1 MSPMSEVTD
10 PVASARIL
18 DRGYRR
24 YLGRRRGV
32 RGAVRTVA
40 LHSIQRA
47 LGLRRS
53 AWAKVLPIGF
63 VLLAYVPAI
72 VYIVLV
78 SLLPETTTNDGPSIQ
93 DVILPTYG
101 EYLGYVSLLVALLV
115 AFVAPEILCTDRRT
129 GMVGLYL
136 ASPLTRDTYL
146 VAKAIATAAVLALI
160 TIGPTLLMLVAF
172 IIQGEGPDGP
182 WNVFLTALRIVGSG
196 LVITAIYTGL
206 SMGVSSLTDR
216 KAFATVGLIL
226 LFFLSNVVT
235 GVLTEGLGL
244 NENLIVLN
252 IFAFPLALVQ
262 RFHGEGEHFQEVG
275 VAAVTV
281 AAIGWTVVWAALCR
295 FRYQHLTVTK

>member
-1 MSPMSEVTD
+1 MTD
-10 PVASARIL
+10 AGVVESTATARIL

-24 YLGRRRGV
+24 YDGRRRGT
-32 RGAVRTVA
+32 RGAIRTVA
-40 LHSIQRA
+40 VHSIQRA

-72 VYIVLV
+72 VYIGLV
-78 SLLPETTTNDGPSIQ
+78 SLLPKTTTGNGPTIQ
-93 DVILPTYG
+93 DVLLPSYG

-146 VAKAIATAAVLALI
+146 VAKAAATAAVLSLI
-160 TIGPTLLMLVAF
+160 TIGPVLLMLVAF

-182 WNVFLTALRIVGSG
+182 LNVLLTILRIIGAG
-196 LVITAIYTGL
+196 LVITALYTAL

-216 KAFATVGLIL
+216 KAFATVALIL
-226 LFFLSNVVT
+226 LFFLSNVVA
-235 GVLTEGLGL
+235 GVLTEAVGLS
-244 NENLIVLN
+244 ENLIVVN
-252 IFAFPLALVQ
+252 IFLFPLALVE
-262 RFHGEGEHFQEVG
+262 RIHGESEHFPEVSFLAVV
-275 VAAVTV
+275 VAAV
-281 AAIGWTVVWAALCR
+281 VWSAFWALVCR
-295 FRYQHLTVTK
+295 VRYAHLTVTK

>member
-1 MSPMSEVTD
+1 MTD
-10 PVASARIL
+10 APFIGSTATARIL

-24 YLGRRRGV
+24 YQGRRRGT
-32 RGAVRTVA
+32 RGAIRTVA
-40 LHSIQRA
+40 VHSIQRA

-53 AWAKVLPIGF
+53 AWAKVLPLGF

-72 VYIVLV
+72 VYIGVV
-78 SLLPETTTNDGPSIQ
+78 SLLPETTTGDGPTLS

-146 VAKAIATAAVLALI
+146 VAKAIATAAVLSLI

-182 WNVFLTALRIVGSG
+182 WDVALTALRIVGAG
-196 LVITAIYTGL
+196 LTITAIYTAL

-226 LFFLSNVVT
+226 LFFLSNVVG
-235 GVLTEGLGL
+235 GVLTEVMGLS
-244 NENLIVLN
+244 ENVIVVNVLL
-252 IFAFPLALVQ
+252 FPLALVQ
-262 RFHGEGEHFQEVG
+262 RFHGESDHFQGVTVMA
-275 VAAVTV
+275 VAAG
-281 AAIGWTVVWAALCR
+281 AVVWTLVWSVLCR
-295 FRYQHLTVTK
+295 TRYQHLMVTK

>member
-1 MSPMSEVTD
+1 MT
-10 PVASARIL
+10 SARIL

-32 RGAVRTVA
+32 PGAVRTVV
-40 LHSIQRA
+40 LNSIQRA

-72 VYIVLV
+72 VYIGLV
-78 SLLPETTTNDGPSIQ
+78 SLLPETTTQRRSVHPGRHPAHLWRVPGLRQ
-93 DVILPTYG
+93 PARRPA
-101 EYLGYVSLLVALLV
+101 LVAL
-115 AFVAPEILCTDRRT
+115 VAPEILLDAIAEPAMGSAGTR
-129 GMVGLYL
+129 
-136 ASPLTRDTYL
+136 ASPRTREWTRRRM
-146 VAKAIATAAVLALI
+146 ATATAAVRLPI

-182 WNVFLTALRIVGSG
+182 WNVLLTAFRIVGSG

-235 GVLTEGLGL
+235 RVLTEGLGL
-244 NENLIVLN
+244 ND
-252 IFAFPLALVQ
+252 
-262 RFHGEGEHFQEVG
+262 R
-275 VAAVTV
+275 T
-281 AAIGWTVVWAALCR
+281 
-295 FRYQHLTVTK
+295 

>member
-1 MSPMSEVTD
+1 MTTTD
-10 PVASARIL
+10 AVASARIL

-24 YLGRRRGV
+24 YLGPRRGV
-32 RGAVRTVA
+32 RGAIRTVA
-40 LHSIQRA
+40 LHSMQRA

-53 AWAKVLPIGF
+53 AWAKVLPLGF

-72 VYIVLV
+72 VYVGVV
-78 SLLPETTTNDGPSIQ
+78 SLLPKTTTGDGPTLS

-146 VAKAIATAAVLALI
+146 VAKAIATTVVLSLI

-172 IIQGEGPDGP
+172 IIQGQGPDGP

-196 LVITAIYTGL
+196 LVITAIYTAL

-216 KAFATVGLIL
+216 KAFATVALIL
-226 LFFLSNVVT
+226 VFFLSNVVT
-235 GVLTEGLGL
+235 GVLVGGLGFS
-244 NENLIVLN
+244 ENLIVLN
-252 IFAFPLALVQ
+252 IFGFPLALVQ
-262 RFHGEGEHFQEVG
+262 RFHGESDHFQG
-275 VAAVTV
+275 VSVVAVTV
-281 AAIGWTVVWAALCR
+281 AAIVWTTLWASVCR
-295 FRYQHLTVTK
+295 FRYRHLTVTK